1 MRLSKASISDA
12 ALSILDAYGLA
23 DVTMRRVAASLDV
36 AAGALYWHV
45 ANKQEL
51 IAEMAARIV
60 APALE
65 SPLPARD
72 LALALRRAVLTHRDG
87 AEVVL
92 SAVAQTDSS
101 VREDLLGALRGS
113 LGEDG
118 EAQRAAASGLLYLTL
133 GSAAVQQAGSQLAEA
148 TGTAASDDRAA
159 DAEALRAVDLLLAG
173 LEYDQN
179 P

>member
-23 DVTMRRVAASLDV
+23 DVTMRRVAATLDV

-51 IAEMAARIV
+51 IAELAARIV

-65 SPLPARD
+65 EDRAARD
-72 LALALRRAVLTHRDG
+72 LALALRRAVLAHRDG

-92 SAVAQTDSS
+92 TAVAQPDSS
-101 VREDLLGALRGS
+101 VREDLLSALRAS
-113 LGEDG
+113 LDATGEP
-118 EAQRAAASGLLYLTL
+118 QRAAASGLLYLTL
-133 GSAAVQQAGSQLAEA
+133 GSAAVQQAGRQLAEA
-148 TGTAASDDRAA
+148 TGTAVSDDHAA